1 MCESPELTTDQKS
14 QARPVPVLG
23 LFDVACI
30 IVGCIVGTGIFMTPM
45 SVAQFVPSVPVIL
58 FAWALAGL
66 LCITGAFCYAELA
79 VAYPKAGGEYVYFSR
94 AFGTWSGFLF
104 SWSKMLVIR
113 TGSIAAIAFAFG
125 TYANQVFPLGPHS
138 VKVYAGLSIVVLTA
152 MNIAGVRV
160 GSTGQN
166 VLTVAKVVGIVSVLL
181 VAVLYPAVPS
191 STTPAAGSLSLSGFM
206 VAMILIL
213 WTYGGWNEAAYIAAE
228 VRDPDRN
235 LPRSIIYGTLLVI
248 LLYVCLNGAFL
259 WSLGAEGVGSSE
271 AVAADCLGAA
281 FGDAGRRFISVLVM
295 ISALG
300 AVNGFILTGARIS
313 YAMGAESTLFA
324 LLGRWNAKLG
334 VPVWSLLVQAV
345 VAVFLVGTGSFEKLV
360 EYTAAAAWL
369 FFALVPLSLIL
380 LRYRDAE
387 VPRRYRVPFYPV
399 IPVIFCLV
407 SLYMLYSSIN
417 YAGRGAL
424 YGFLIVLSGI
434 PVYWISR
441 RMVRDAGRH

>member
-1 MCESPELTTDQKS
+1 MADQKP
-14 QARPVPVLG
+14 QARPVPVLS
-23 LFDVACI
+23 LFDAACI

-45 SVAQFVPSVPVIL
+45 NVAELVPSVPLVL
-58 FAWALAGL
+58 FAWVLAGL
-66 LCITGAFCYAELA
+66 LCIAGAFCYAELA
-79 VAYPKAGGEYVYFSR
+79 VAYPEAGGEYVYFSR

-125 TYANQVFPLGPHS
+125 TYADQVLPLGAHS
-138 VKVYAGLSIVVLTA
+138 VKVYASLSIVVSTA

-160 GSTGQN
+160 GSRGQN
-166 VLTVAKVVGIVSVLL
+166 VLTVAKVLGIAAVLL
-181 VAVLYPAVPS
+181 VAFVLPAAPHSKPS
-191 STTPAAGSLSLSGFM
+191 TAGSLSQANFM
-206 VAMILIL
+206 VAMILIM

-228 VRDPDRN
+228 VRNPDRN
-235 LPRSIIYGTLLVI
+235 LPRSIVYGLVLVI

-259 WSLGAEGVGSSE
+259 WALGVDGVGSSE
-271 AVAADCLGAA
+271 AVAADCLGAS
-281 FGDAGRRFISVLVM
+281 FGEAGRRFISVLVM
-295 ISALG
+295 VSALG

-313 YAMGAESTLFA
+313 YAMGAESTLLA
-324 LLGRWNAKLG
+324 PLGRWNARLG
-334 VPVWSLLVQAV
+334 VPVWSLVVQAV
-345 VAVFLVGTGSFEKLV
+345 IAMVLVATGSFQKLV

-369 FFALVPLSLIL
+369 FFALAPVSLII
-380 LRYRDAE
+380 LRYRNQQA
-387 VPRRYRVPFYPV
+387 PRGYRTPFYPFV
-399 IPVIFCLV
+399 PILFCLV

-441 RMVRDAGRH
+441 RMSKDTTHQ